1 MTKGPAKAADPLD
14 VNARLYRQI
23 ARLLD
28 EMEAADMDDRM
39 TFPQRISALIAIGR
53 IQKIFVDLRK
63 GDYDGSAGSKIR
75 EYASAFASAD
85 AVGGRA
91 NRPRSAPT
99 PIRFDRRGD
108 GDDDSAA

>member
-1 MTKGPAKAADPLD
+1 MAPPKVSDPLD

-28 EMEAADMDDRM
+28 EMESADMNDTM

-63 GDYDGSAGSKIR
+63 GDYDGSAGSEIR
-75 EYASAFASAD
+75 KYAAAFAKPHAT
-85 AVGGRA
+85 GGGK
-91 NRPRSAPT
+91 NRSRPPT
-99 PIRFDRRGD
+99 LVKFDRGGD
-108 GDDDSAA
+108 GDDGPA

>member
-1 MTKGPAKAADPLD
+1 MGKGPAKAADPLD

-28 EMEAADMDDRM
+28 EMESADMNETM

-75 EYASAFASAD
+75 EYASAFATPD
-85 AVGGRA
+85 AARGGK
-91 NRPRSAPT
+91 NRTRST
-99 PIRFDRRGD
+99 VISFDRG
-108 GDDDSAA
+108 GDDDGAA